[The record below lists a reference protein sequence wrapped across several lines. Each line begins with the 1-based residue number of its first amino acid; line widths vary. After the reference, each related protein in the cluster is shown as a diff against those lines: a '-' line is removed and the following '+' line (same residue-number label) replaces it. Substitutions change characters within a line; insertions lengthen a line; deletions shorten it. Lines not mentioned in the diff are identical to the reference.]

1 MLKRTVLVLLLS
13 SPLAWA
19 QTPEEDVLAAQMA
32 YQQVSRS
39 ADAAQVRLDTVR
51 QAKSLAEARL
61 ADAQTELQHREKEL
75 ADAAATAESAT
86 RQLQKVEQRLR
97 EAWQRKEGGQ
107 R

>member
-1 MLKRTVLVLLLS
+1 MLKRTALALLLS

-19 QTPEEDVLAAQMA
+19 QTPEEGVLAAQMA
-32 YQQVSRS
+32 YQQASRS
-39 ADAAQVRLDTVR
+39 ADAAQVRLDAVR

-61 ADAQTELQHREKEL
+61 ADAQTELQRREKEL
-75 ADAAATAESAT
+75 GEAAAIAEKAT
-86 RQLQKVEQRLR
+86 RQLQTAEQRLR